1 MDNFI
6 GYGEVILFWCFV
18 IFFGFL
24 HQTGYFLPNTRPRIF
39 WYSLFIIS
47 GVTAYYLYPF
57 VERLF

>member
-18 IFFGFL
+18 IFFGLL
-24 HQTGYFLPNTRPRIF
+24 HQTGNFLPNTRPRIF

-47 GVTAYYLYPF
+47 GVTSYYLYPF